1 MSWHLTHTASSLAFP
16 GHPVSNFEVQRLRTK
31 VSAGKVSVGNVFT
44 LWQTYKTFL
53 LKTWE
58 LNLMCMSQVGKKME
72 RKLRFYNTS
81 VVAISSWKCSNYNKD
96 FTNPHSKDPNLTKIR
111 TFTSIFRHLDQEL
124 IILIKPSMWIDLR
137 NYLKFKL
144 NAADHSFFSAHA
156 RPISEKHAYLFLY
169 N

>member
-1 MSWHLTHTASSLAFP
+1 MSGYSLAFP
-16 GHPVSNFEVQRLRTK
+16 GLPVSTFEVQRLRTK
-31 VSAGKVSVGNVFT
+31 VSAGNVFT

-58 LNLMCMSQVGKKME
+58 LKLMCMSQVGKKME
-72 RKLRFYNTS
+72 RKLRFYNNTS

-111 TFTSIFRHLDQEL
+111 TFTSIFRHLNQEL

-137 NYLKFKL
+137 NYLQFKL
-144 NAADHSFFSAHA
+144 NEADHFSFSVHA
-156 RPISEKHAYLFLY
+156 RPISEKHVYLFLY